1 MQIDFP
7 GHVLSVFHVLA
18 DLLFPRLCG
27 VCGRGLTRGEK
38 FICAVCLAD
47 LPVVEKNS
55 LRDKREEYRM
65 TAGLP
70 GDLYALFYYDKYSP
84 YRNLIYQIKYYSRK
98 KSAVYFGK
106 MLGEKI
112 AGHCKADCI
121 IPVPLHK
128 KRQKQRGFNQSYH
141 IALGMAEALR
151 IDLLDNVIFR
161 VEDNVSQTGKSV
173 AERRKNVENIFRLDH
188 PDKIRGRHVLLVDDV
203 ITTGSTILACA
214 RVLSE
219 AGNVRI
225 SFGCLA
231 RAGG

>member
-1 MQIDFP
+1 MQTAFS
-7 GHVLSVFHVLA
+7 GHILSVSHVLA

-38 FICAVCLAD
+38 FICAACLAD
-47 LPVVEKNS
+47 LPVVEKTF
-55 LRDKREEYRM
+55 LRDKRDEDRM
-65 TAGLP
+65 TAGFS

-98 KSAVYFGK
+98 KSAIYFGR

-112 AGHCKADCI
+112 TGHCKADCI

-128 KRQKQRGFNQSYH
+128 KRQKQRGFNQSYY

-173 AERRKNVENIFRLDH
+173 AERRKNVENIFRLDY

-203 ITTGSTILACA
+203 ITTGSTISACA
-214 RVLSE
+214 RVLAE